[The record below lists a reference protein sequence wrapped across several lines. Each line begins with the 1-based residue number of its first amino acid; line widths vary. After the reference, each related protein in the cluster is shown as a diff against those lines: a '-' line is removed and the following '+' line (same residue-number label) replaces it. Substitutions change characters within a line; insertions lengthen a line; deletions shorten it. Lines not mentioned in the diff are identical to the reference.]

1 MATNPDC
8 WVQFWERQDYE
19 GGTITFTGPFDCP
32 NMGAYELNN
41 PDGIDK
47 GLDDQVDSL
56 KTGSQTWLELYRGK
70 DYQDNYLKVPPDS
83 SYSDLDDFSLGDA
96 SNSFILYDTRP
107 VSWPI
112 SQNENDTPGTC
123 WVKLYNGSRFST
135 IPTRLNG
142 PGESSIY
149 QTPYGAVRSL
159 STGPDTWIE
168 LYSEAGFQGSQVRLG
183 PSSLVVDM
191 ERAYRMTVIG
201 SLNIFSVEPDAWSPT
216 PPTDAGAS
224 FFLAVQTMNVNS
236 IVEELVAGIV
246 GLVPEVGAALAGV
259 LEAFWPDPLD
269 PMKVWDAIDDY
280 MRTLLQGLIN
290 QVKVDDLR
298 KRLDGLYNLLKV
310 YNETPYGTSQKGQFF
325 TSLLSELLTD
335 EPYFIDSEE
344 PETLLTYQVSL
355 GTIMLVVLREQAL
368 FYQEIYNEPDPNPEE
383 HQKTLLDKIDEYTKL
398 AAKAADG
405 AIRWRLGQITV
416 QDAGGSS
423 FVVVDAYTNYRS
435 STYTLY
441 ADADEAKTRLQ
452 EQVGHDYWVQLEPV
466 VHPARLWKYLDP
478 TVNGRPQLEVYPVE
492 SLLYGSPTGTPFS
505 DEPDGKKITG
515 VFLCTG
521 SLVDGLQLYYGGEPG
536 PMHGRQ
542 SGANQKLYTFENDE
556 LIVAAYGG
564 AGQAVDQIFFRTS
577 LGRDFGNGGSG
588 GSFWTA
594 VAPQGVGAAL
604 VKISGYQTESGLQ
617 AIRFHWEYS
626 RYV

>member
-1 MATNPDC
+1 MATNSNC

-19 GGTITFTGPFDCP
+19 GGTITFNGPFDCP
-32 NMGAYELNN
+32 DMGEYELKN

-70 DYQDNYLKVPPDS
+70 DYQDSYLRVPPDS
-83 SYSDLDDFSLGDA
+83 SYSDLDDLGLGDA

-112 SQNENDTPGTC
+112 SQLENDTPGTC
-123 WVKLYNGSRFST
+123 WVKLYNGSRFAT

-149 QTPYGAVRSL
+149 RTPYGAVRSL

-168 LYSEAGFQGSQVRLG
+168 LYQEENFLGNQVRLG
-183 PSSLVVDM
+183 PNSLVVDM
-191 ERAYRMTVIG
+191 ERAYRMTAIG
-201 SLNIFSVEPDAWSPT
+201 SLNIFSVEPDNWSPT
-216 PPTDAGAS
+216 PPTEAGTS
-224 FFLAVQTMNVNS
+224 FFLAIQTMNVNT

-246 GLVPEVGAALAGV
+246 GLVPDVGAALAGI

-269 PMKVWDAIDDY
+269 PMQVWDAFEDY
-280 MRTLLQGLIN
+280 MNTLIQGLID
-290 QVKVDDLR
+290 QAKVDYL
-298 KRLDGLYNLLKV
+298 KSTLDGLYNLLKV
-310 YNETPYGTSQKGQFF
+310 YNDTPYGNSQKGQLF
-325 TSLLSELLTD
+325 TNLLSQVLTD
-335 EPYFIDSEE
+335 EPYFMDTDQ
-344 PETLLTYQVSL
+344 PETTLTYQVSL
-355 GTIMLVVLREQAL
+355 GTILLLLLREQAL
-368 FYQEIYNEPDPNPEE
+368 FYEEIYNEPDPTPEK
-383 HQKTLLDKIDEYTKL
+383 HQETLQEKIKEFTEL
-398 AAKAADG
+398 VAKAADG
-405 AIRWRLGQITV
+405 AIEWRLGQITV
-416 QDAGGSS
+416 QDAGGSG
-423 FVVVDAYTNYRS
+423 FLVDDAYTNYRS
-435 STYTLY
+435 GEYNSYD
-441 ADADEAKTRLQ
+441 AADEAKIKLQ

-466 VHPARLWKYLDP
+466 VHPAKLWKYLDP
-478 TVNGRPQLEVYPVE
+478 TVSGQPQLEVYQVE
-492 SLLYGSPTGTPFS
+492 SFLYGSPTGTPFS
-505 DEPDGKKITG
+505 DEPNGEKITG
-515 VFLCTG
+515 AFLCTG
-521 SLVDGLQLYYGGEPG
+521 TLVDGLQLYYGGEPG

-542 SGANQKLYTFENDE
+542 SGSNQKLYTFENDE
-556 LIVAAYGG
+556 VIVAAYGG

-604 VKISGYQTESGLQ
+604 VKISGYQEESGLQ
-617 AIRFHWEYS
+617 AIKFHWEYA